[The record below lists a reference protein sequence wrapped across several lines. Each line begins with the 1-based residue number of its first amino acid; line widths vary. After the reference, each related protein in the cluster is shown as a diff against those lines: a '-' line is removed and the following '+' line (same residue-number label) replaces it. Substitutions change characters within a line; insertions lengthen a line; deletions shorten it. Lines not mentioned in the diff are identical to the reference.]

1 MSMENAKEFLKK
13 ITKDEALKERLTGK
27 EPEEVLAAA
36 KELGMECTREE
47 LEEIAK
53 SMELDRDEMG
63 DVSAG
68 INLDSLFG
76 VRPPK
81 DIPKCTNP
89 AGHHWVYTHHEEKE
103 DKLFWLIPVGTIGY
117 NHFECSFCHATKK
130 EHV

>member
-13 ITKDEALKERLTGK
+13 ITEDEALKERLAGK

-47 LEEIAK
+47 LEEVAK
-53 SMELDRDEMG
+53 SMELGPDEMG
-63 DVSAG
+63 SASG
-68 INLDSLFG
+68 GGGYLVPVTLRG
-76 VRPPK
+76 VF
-81 DIPKCTNP
+81 KCTNP
-89 AGHHWVYTHHEEKE
+89 EGHHWVYTHHEEE
-103 DKLFWLIPVGTIGY
+103 ELNFLFISLGTRGY